1 MAPPIFG
8 HIHSKIKWNNCKL
21 LFHSIYSFL
30 RDAVNFRVPWPDLPQ
45 TFLIIFWFMWIF
57 INMQKN
63 RLFYWFV
70 LEIWL
75 IKKFCNLIGWEHFGP
90 YLWDKRIPWDLC
102 RNTANNKYFHYRTN
116 SVKTND
122 QIFQYIKKTLFFAH
136 FWSIFLTFGAKNF
149 LSCTTS

>member
-1 MAPPIFG
+1 MENFIFCAVTV
-8 HIHSKIKWNNCKL
+8 ILKIQQILGSCKL
-21 LFHSIYSFL
+21 NKWPHLFLTTSNQESSEIIASFCFIPSILFWEMQSILESRDQTCHKHFWSF
-30 RDAVNFRVPWPDLPQ
+30 FDLCG
-45 TFLIIFWFMWIF
+45 FLSTCK
-57 INMQKN
+57 KN

-102 RNTANNKYFHYRTN
+102 RNTANNKNFHYRTN

-122 QIFQYIKKTLFFAH
+122 QIFQ
-136 FWSIFLTFGAKNF
+136 
-149 LSCTTS
+149 